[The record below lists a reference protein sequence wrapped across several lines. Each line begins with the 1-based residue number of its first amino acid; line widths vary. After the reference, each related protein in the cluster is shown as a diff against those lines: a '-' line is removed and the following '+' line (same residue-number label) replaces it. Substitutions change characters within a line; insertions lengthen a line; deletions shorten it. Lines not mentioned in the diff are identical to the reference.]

1 MSEELATVVAIDG
14 NHAWV
19 ECERRSACSGCHQQ
33 SNCGT
38 GTVAKAFPMKAQRLR
53 VALTI
58 EVSGRPA
65 DPPRHPQAS
74 ILRGAALVYVL
85 PLFCLLL
92 GALLGQ
98 LWLVPLLSAGEG
110 VTILSCL
117 LGGAIGFL
125 LVRYFSDRLEQG
137 NMVPACSGWCSIPV
151 TLATSGGHPGAQ
163 RPPDKALFLGPAD

>member
-1 MSEELATVVAIDG
+1 MSNMSEELATVVAIDG

-33 SNCGT
+33 SSCGT

-53 VALTI
+53 VALTGDVAVGQQI
-58 EVSGRPA
+58 RLG
-65 DPPRHPQAS
+65 
-74 ILRGAALVYVL
+74 GAALVYVL

-110 VTILSCL
+110 VTILCCL

-137 NMVPACSGWCSIPV
+137 EYGPRM
-151 TLATSGGHPGAQ
+151 
-163 RPPDKALFLGPAD
+163 LGVVLNTRHLS

>member
-1 MSEELATVVAIDG
+1 MSNMSEELATVVAIDG

-33 SNCGT
+33 SSCGT

-53 VALTI
+53 VALTGDVAVGQQI
-58 EVSGRPA
+58 RLGI
-65 DPPRHPQAS
+65 PQAS

-110 VTILSCL
+110 VTILCCL

-125 LVRYFSDRLEQG
+125 LVRYFSTRLQQG
-137 NMVPACSGWCSIPV
+137 AY
-151 TLATSGGHPGAQ
+151 
-163 RPPDKALFLGPAD
+163 GPRMLVVVLHSPNFS

>member
-1 MSEELATVVAIDG
+1 VSNMSEELATVVAVEG
-14 NHAWV
+14 AFAWV

-38 GTVAKAFPMKAQRLR
+38 GTVAKAFPLKSQRLR
-53 VALTI
+53 VALTA
-58 EVSGRPA
+58 EVLVGQQIRLGI
-65 DPPRHPQAS
+65 PQAS

-98 LWLVPLLSAGEG
+98 LWLAPLLSAGEG

-117 LGGAIGFL
+117 LGGTIGFL
-125 LVRYFSDRLEQG
+125 LVRYFSARLEQG
-137 NMVPACSGWCSIPV
+137 EYGPRM
-151 TLATSGGHPGAQ
+151 
-163 RPPDKALFLGPAD
+163 LGVVLNTRHLS

>member
-1 MSEELATVVAIDG
+1 MSNMSEELATVVAVEG
-14 NHAWV
+14 AFAWV

-38 GTVAKAFPMKAQRLR
+38 GTVAKACPLKSQRLR
-53 VALTI
+53 VALPA
-58 EVSGRPA
+58 EVLVGQQIRLGI
-65 DPPRHPQAS
+65 PQAS

-98 LWLVPLLSAGEG
+98 LWLAPLLSAGEG

-117 LGGAIGFL
+117 LGGTIGFL
-125 LVRYFSDRLEQG
+125 LVRYFSARLEQG
-137 NMVPACSGWCSIPV
+137 EYGPRM
-151 TLATSGGHPGAQ
+151 
-163 RPPDKALFLGPAD
+163 LGVVLNTRHLS

>member
-1 MSEELATVVAIDG
+1 MSHMSEELATVVAIEG
-14 NHAWV
+14 SYAWV

-38 GTVAKAFPMKAQRLR
+38 GTVAKAFPLKPQRLR
-53 VALTI
+53 VVLTG
-58 EVSGRPA
+58 EVEVGQQIRLGI
-65 DPPRHPQAS
+65 PQAS

-92 GALLGQ
+92 GALIGQ
-98 LWLVPLLSAGEG
+98 LWLAPFLSAGEG

-117 LGGAIGFL
+117 LGGTIGFL

-137 NMVPACSGWCSIPV
+137 EYAPRM
-151 TLATSGGHPGAQ
+151 
-163 RPPDKALFLGPAD
+163 LGVVLNTRHLS